1 LTEKTHM
8 AINNKLILIILIG
21 LFLFLAVDAIAD
33 LSSEGAVQVA
43 RFSEMN
49 LDGWENKSFEGET
62 QYSIKREEQN
72 SYLYA
77 SSMQSAS
84 ALYKKIKVNIHETPY
99 LNWRWRVDKALSELN
114 EKDKSGDDYAARIY
128 VVFKTGYTPLSAK
141 ALNYVWSSNDIS
153 DTHWP
158 NAYTKKEIMI
168 PLRSNQDKTHTWQHE
183 KVNIKEDLMKYF
195 NKMPKHI
202 DGVAIMTDTDNSKGV
217 AGASY
222 GDIYFSSD

>member
-1 LTEKTHM
+1 MTV
-8 AINNKLILIILIG
+8 NNKLILYILIG
-21 LFLFLAVDAIAD
+21 LFSSLAMNATAEL
-33 LSSEGAVQVA
+33 LSKKDIPVA

-49 LDGWENKSFEGET
+49 LDGWEKKLFDGET
-62 QYSIKREEQN
+62 QYSIKSEEEY

-99 LNWRWRVDKALSELN
+99 LNWRWRIDKALSKLD
-114 EKDKSGDDYAARIY
+114 EKDRHGDDYAARVY

-141 ALNYVWSSNDIS
+141 ALNYVWSSNDVS
-153 DTHWP
+153 NTYWP
-158 NAYTKKEIMI
+158 NAYTKKAIMI
-168 PLRSNQDKTHTWQHE
+168 PLRSNQDKTHTWQYE
-183 KVNIKEDLMKYF
+183 KVNIKDDLMKYF
-195 NKMPKHI
+195 DKTPKHV
-202 DGVAIMTDTDNSKGV
+202 DGVAIMTDTDNSKGF